1 MYLRGSKWSMQRRRK
16 PINPLRIFVL
26 VGLVAGALYVNQVVV
41 PATPPL
47 FIPTPT
53 PTRAP
58 ETYLSEAQSL
68 INGGK
73 VNQAI
78 ATYEEAIKAD
88 PRNPAT
94 YITLARWQVLYGFY
108 DKAIE
113 NIDNALLLNPDN
125 ALAKAVKGWILAK
138 QGEFELA
145 QVQLDSAI
153 DQDPNNALAYAYRA
167 ELGIE
172 RIRNNRDDP
181 TTQQKAIDDS
191 QEAKKLGPDLL
202 EVHRVRGLIL
212 EFTSQPEEAIKEYEA
227 AVALNKNLADLH
239 LALGRNYRLAG
250 LTNQSVDSLMTAIS
264 LRPED
269 AEPYAELST
278 TYLNLG
284 EFSKGLQ
291 YSEQAVKID
300 PSDPYL
306 HGMLGTMYFK
316 NLQYGEAVPPL
327 RLAVRGGLTPEGVQV
342 QPIPLNPT
350 NNPTSGVYY
359 ARYGIALANIGQC
372 GEAVTVAQQLIQ
384 AAPGDENAAYNAQV
398 VFDTCKEQV
407 NNPLPEGTS
416 EEETP
421 ETTVAP

>member
-1 MYLRGSKWSMQRRRK
+1 MQRRRK
-16 PINPLRIFVL
+16 AVNPFRIIVL
-26 VGLVAGALYVNQVVV
+26 VILVAGALYINQVVV

-58 ETYLSEAQSL
+58 ETYITEAQDL
-68 INGGK
+68 INDGK

-88 PRNPAT
+88 PKNPAL
-94 YITLARWQVLYGFY
+94 YITLSRWQVLYGYY
-108 DKAIE
+108 DKAME
-113 NIDNALLLNPDN
+113 NIDNALLLNESNP
-125 ALAKAVKGWILAK
+125 LAKAVKGWILAK
-138 QGEFELA
+138 TGEFELA
-145 QVQLDSAI
+145 QVQLDEAI
-153 DQDPNNALAYAYRA
+153 RMDPNSALAYAYRA

-191 QEAKKLGPDLL
+191 QEAKRLGPGLL

-212 EFTSQPEEAIKEYEA
+212 EFTIQPEEAIKEYEA
-227 AVALNKNLADLH
+227 AVAINKNLADLYV
-239 LALGRNYRLAG
+239 ALGRNYRLAG
-250 LTNQSVDSLMTAIS
+250 LTDQSVNALMTAIS

-278 TYLNLG
+278 TYLNIG
-284 EFSKGLQ
+284 EYSKGLQ
-291 YSEQAVKID
+291 IAEQAVQRD

-306 HGMLGTMYFK
+306 HGMLGTMFFR

-327 RLAVRGGLTPEGVQV
+327 RLAIKGGVTTEGVQV
-342 QPIPLNPT
+342 EPIPLDPV
-350 NNPTSGVYY
+350 NNGASGVYY
-359 ARYGIALANIGQC
+359 ARYGIALAEIGQC
-372 GEAVTVAQQLIQ
+372 SEAVQVGQQLIQ

-398 VFDTCKEQV
+398 MFDTCKEQIDS
-407 NNPLPEGTS
+407 PLP
-416 EEETP
+416 EETP
-421 ETTVAP
+421 EATATP